1 MAEFFVVA
9 EDLLKILYEN
19 IGDDVG
25 GEYRYSKPSIWIP
38 NYSSQ
43 RYDPKDITPGYLPV
57 EPVFEQY
64 LKKNQNLQWVF
75 LL

>member
-1 MAEFFVVA
+1 MEGST
-9 EDLLKILYEN
+9 DIQN
-19 IGDDVG
+19 H
-25 GEYRYSKPSIWIP
+25 PSESQTIP
-38 NYSSQ
+38 HK
-43 RYDPKDITPGYLPV
+43 DMTPKDITPGYLPV